1 MRHSDIRSAIPR
13 LTGRVALALVL
24 LATLGAV
31 FWAESDNA
39 SAATTI
45 VLVGQ
50 RADGNSANEFN
61 ANTVGITEGDT
72 IQWDW
77 FSGLH
82 NVTPAFGTE
91 PPATAP
97 THFTSAGNTYSW
109 TFNTAGTYWYYC
121 TLHAAPGDID
131 TNGDGVV
138 NGSDSPDFG
147 KMIGRVNVAP
157 AVVDTTGPAVSGTAV
172 TPNPTNGAAGVTLTA
187 TADDTATGGSSIA
200 AAEYFID
207 TLGAAGTGTP
217 MSASDGSFNSAT
229 EGVSANV
236 GVSALA
242 LGTHDI
248 YVRARD
254 SAGNWGGA
262 DLGSFDVTPVP
273 AGAESATVTI
283 QGGTLSLATTPV
295 DFGTVSLSGVD
306 QTVDTQPAPWNATDA
321 RGTGAGWNVTLTSTN
336 FSATGGTITVDNFKM
351 KLDDLNVTTVSGNTA
366 PTSQA
371 TTYQPLDSV
380 TPLKLIAAAATTGMG
395 SYDFIP
401 DARLVVPAESA
412 PGDYE
417 AFMTVSINSGP

>member
-1 MRHSDIRSAIPR
+1 MTRLHISSAIPR
-13 LTGRVALALVL
+13 LSERVALALVIV
-24 LATLGAV
+24 ATLGAI
-31 FWAESDNA
+31 FWAQSDNA
-39 SAATTI
+39 LAATTI

-50 RADGNSANEFN
+50 RSDGNSANEFN

-72 IQWDW
+72 IQWDY
-77 FSGLH
+77 FSGTH

-91 PPATAP
+91 PPATSI
-97 THFTSAGNTYSW
+97 THFSGAGTTYSW

-121 TLHAAPGDID
+121 TLHAAPEDID

-147 KMIGRVNVAP
+147 KMIGRVDVSP

-172 TPNPTNGAAGVTLTA
+172 TPIPTNGAAGVTLTA

-207 TLGAAGTGTP
+207 TLGAAGTGTA

-229 EGVSANV
+229 EGVTANV

-242 LGTHDI
+242 LGTHNI

-262 DLGSFDVTPVP
+262 DLGSFDVTSVP

-283 QGGTLSLATTPV
+283 QGGTLSVATTPV
-295 DFGTVSLSGVD
+295 AFGTISLSGVD
-306 QTVDTQPAPWNATDA
+306 QTVDTQPTPWNATDA
-321 RGTGAGWNVTLTSTN
+321 RGSGAGWNVTLTSTS
-336 FSATGGTITVDNFKM
+336 FSSAGGTITVDNFKM
-351 KLDDLNVTTVSGNTA
+351 KLDDVNIATISGNTP

-395 SYDFIP
+395 SYDFTP
-401 DARLVVPAESA
+401 DTRLVVPAESA
-412 PGDYE
+412 PGAYE